1 MVYLPSVL
9 NYTAFIKGNKYF
21 LYVYTQMVTYISSMT
36 YNFEYLYMQLK
47 SQAYCSIT
55 IVSWI

>member
-55 IVSWI
+55 IVS